1 MARGVPPAR
10 RCAST
15 YIRPLI
21 RERSNSRAPMDSA
34 HARLVASPVSKTQ
47 GLPQVPGVSV
57 RSVCHHCHF
66 TRATRVIRMP
76 SPSSFRPVRPGKR
89 WPELVI
95 RPRGATVG
103 IQARALR
110 LDVREDRACSR
121 ARWDLGRSVLGWLI
135 AGALVPVP
143 SRLIARHRL
152 REPIQTAL
160 SSSSVCFV
168 YGATGV
174 GKSNRGTDSAE
185 GDMLDLD
192 GSRR

>member
-121 ARWDLGRSVLGWLI
+121 ARWDLEQSVLGWLI
-135 AGALVPVP
+135 AGALVPVDGRP

-152 REPIQTAL
+152 REPIQ
-160 SSSSVCFV
+160 
-168 YGATGV
+168 
-174 GKSNRGTDSAE
+174 